1 MQKARSHP
9 LPRRAIGLPQIVGTW
24 FQRLFTPLYGVLF
37 TFPSRY
43 LFTIGHQL
51 VFSLGRWSSQLPTG
65 FLVPRGTRETR
76 SGSVMTF
83 TYGALTPCGPP
94 SQMVRLAMTFFTSRG
109 RCNAL
114 QLAPTTPNR
123 KRLQALSPIE
133 FGLFPVRSP
142 LLRESRLISLPAGT
156 EMFHFPAFASRTYGL
171 SPG

>member
-51 VFSLGRWSSQLPTG
+51 VFSLGRWSFQLPTG
-65 FLVPRGTRETR
+65 FHVPRCTRETHP
-76 SGSVMTF
+76 GSPIDF
-83 TYGALTPCGPP
+83 AYGALTLCGAP
-94 SQMVRLAMTFFTSRG
+94 SQKLRLPIEFLTSRG
-109 RCNAL
+109 LCSAL
-114 QLAPTTPNR
+114 QCAPTTPNR
-123 KRLQALSPIE
+123 KRLQAITSVG

-142 LLRESRLISLPAGT
+142 LLGES
-156 EMFHFPAFASRTYGL
+156 L
-171 SPG
+171 S